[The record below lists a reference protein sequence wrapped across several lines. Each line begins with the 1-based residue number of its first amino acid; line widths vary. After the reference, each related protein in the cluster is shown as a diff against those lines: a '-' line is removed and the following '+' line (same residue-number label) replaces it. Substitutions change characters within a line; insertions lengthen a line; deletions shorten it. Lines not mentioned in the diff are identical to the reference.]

1 MQKTI
6 QEVKAGDKVRC
17 IRMTDDPRPVPTGFI
32 GTVKNID
39 DIGTIHVVWQDGRL
53 LGLVPGVDQFEII

>member
-17 IRMTDDPRPVPTGFI
+17 TRMMDDPRPVPPGFI

-39 DIGTIHVVWQDGRL
+39 DIGTIHVVWQDGRF
-53 LGLVPGVDQFEII
+53 LGLVPGIDQFEII